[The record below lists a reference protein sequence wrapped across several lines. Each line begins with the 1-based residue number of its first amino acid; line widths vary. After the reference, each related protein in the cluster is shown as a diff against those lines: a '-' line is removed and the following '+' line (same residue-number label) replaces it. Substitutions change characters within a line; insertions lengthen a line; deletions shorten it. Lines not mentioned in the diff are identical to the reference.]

1 MKIKK
6 VLIGIDD
13 SKFAEHAA
21 EYGFDIAHSF
31 KAHVGLV
38 HIVEPIAIPT
48 TTNNSDV
55 ILGSA
60 PQSLGLNDMEILNIQ
75 TDAAESL
82 IDRTIKKFGNDLEVT
97 HFNEYGDTA
106 DGIIECANKF
116 NADLIVIGTHNRT
129 GLDRFFMGSI
139 AEHVVR
145 HSEIPV
151 LVVPLKGSESQ

>member
-6 VLIGIDD
+6 ILIGIDD

-21 EYGFDIAHSF
+21 DYGFDIAHSF

-38 HIVEPIAIPT
+38 HIVEPMVIPST
-48 TTNNSDV
+48 GNSD
-55 ILGSA
+55 ILLGSS
-60 PQSLGLNDMEILNIQ
+60 PQVMGINDVELMNIQ
-75 TDAAESL
+75 NDASETL
-82 IDRTIKKFGNDLEVT
+82 IERTIKKFGKGLEVT

-106 DGIIECANKF
+106 DGIIDCAKEF
-116 NADLIVIGTHNRT
+116 KADLIVIGTHSRT
-129 GLDRFFMGSI
+129 GFDRLLMGSI

-151 LVVPLKGSESQ
+151 LVVPFPDHS

>member
-6 VLIGIDD
+6 ILIGIDD

-21 EYGFDIAHSF
+21 EYGFSIAQSF

-38 HIVEPIAIPT
+38 HIIEPMVIPA
-48 TTNNSDV
+48 TTNSD
-55 ILGSA
+55 ILLGSP
-60 PQSLGLNDMEILNIQ
+60 PQSLGINELEMLNIQ
-75 TDAAESL
+75 NDVSETL
-82 IDRTIKKFGNDLEVT
+82 IERTIKKFGNDLEVT

-106 DGIIECANKF
+106 DGIIQCSKEF
-116 NADLIVIGTHNRT
+116 NADLIVVGTHSRT
-129 GLDRFFMGSI
+129 GLDRFFMGSV

-151 LVVPLKGSESQ
+151 LVVPFKESESK